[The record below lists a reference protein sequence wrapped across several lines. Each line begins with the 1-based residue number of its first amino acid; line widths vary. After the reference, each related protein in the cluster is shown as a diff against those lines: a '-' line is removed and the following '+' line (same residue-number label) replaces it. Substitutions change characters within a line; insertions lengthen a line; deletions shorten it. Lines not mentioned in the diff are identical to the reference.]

1 MIAVPLLGSQ
11 IELGLLPQR
20 FQTSRQ
26 GLLLS
31 WRAQLATGEGE
42 PGDGLVRESEGE
54 GGGAMGG
61 GGVGGGGM
69 ARGGMDVRVQRRRT
83 AAVGSRLGVS
93 EADLGREGGGGGLL
107 HGRGL
112 AKWERG
118 RRW

>member
-61 GGVGGGGM
+61 GGM
-69 ARGGMDVRVQRRRT
+69 ELRVQRRRT
-83 AAVGSRLGVS
+83 AAVGIHLGVS
-93 EADLGREGGGGGLL
+93 EADLGQEGVGGELL

>member
-1 MIAVPLLGSQ
+1 MIAVPLLGYQ

-31 WRAQLATGEGE
+31 WRVQLATGEGE

-54 GGGAMGG
+54 GGG
-61 GGVGGGGM
+61 GM
-69 ARGGMDVRVQRRRT
+69 ARGGMEVRVQRRRT

-112 AKWERG
+112 VRWERG